1 MDAEIFIPF
10 RKGGCSLQIIN
21 IWYIVFIIF
30 YGAGLL
36 GLALSVIMRM
46 ELASCG
52 DLILNSNI
60 NFIILCYCTC
70 SYNDFFFR
78 YACFNGGFGNGSY
91 RSY

>member
-10 RKGGCSLQIIN
+10 RRGGYFLLIIN
-21 IWYIVFIIF
+21 IWYFIFIVF

-60 NFIILCYCTC
+60 NFIILCYCAC
-70 SYNDFFFR
+70 SYYDFLFC

-91 RSY
+91 HFY